1 MSSPVFDTIKAKRAV
16 RTFTGEPLPDEV
28 VERILDAGRRSGSAK
43 NMQPWEFIA
52 VRNREALEALSAC
65 GKGAWHLAGAGLGV
79 ALVTPDPFYRLSVPF
94 DLGRTTQNMM
104 LAAWAQGVGSCVAR
118 LHDPAKAARALGVPE
133 DGYRVDWAISFGYP
147 ADENYTPG
155 IVVSGRRAF
164 DEVVYWD
171 RWGQTREGERH
182 AD

>member
-16 RTFTGEPLPDEV
+16 RTFTDEPLPEEV

-43 NMQPWEFIA
+43 NMQPWQFIA
-52 VRNREALEALSAC
+52 VRNRETLEALSVC

-104 LAAWAQGVGSCVAR
+104 LAAWEMGVGSVMATTYWPDRAR
-118 LHDPAKAARALGVPE
+118 AALGVPP
-133 DGYRVDWAISFGYP
+133 DHIIPWCISFGYP
-147 ADENYTPG
+147 AEPQDRPARKG
-155 IVVSGRRAF
+155 GRQGLADVVHY
-164 DEVVYWD
+164 ETW
-171 RWGQTREGERH
+171 
-182 AD
+182 